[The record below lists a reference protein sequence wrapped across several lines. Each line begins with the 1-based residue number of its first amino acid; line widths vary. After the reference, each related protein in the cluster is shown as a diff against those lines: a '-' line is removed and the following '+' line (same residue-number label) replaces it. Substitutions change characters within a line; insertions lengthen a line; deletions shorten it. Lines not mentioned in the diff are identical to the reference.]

1 MSRAEWSCG
10 LCAVLATALTI
21 VPAIVL
27 AIVPAIVLA
36 VVPATVL
43 AIVLAHVLALV
54 LATVLAIVLASLL
67 AIVLASVLTIVLA
80 LVHRTRFVSVLE
92 NRCVVKQG
100 PQSPRFP
107 FSRSDSEISIF
118 RHFMGRY
125 EGHNVSRYFKMGSG
139 SGGDPTLRVERLDP
153 P

>member
-54 LATVLAIVLASLL
+54 LATVLAIVLASAL
-67 AIVLASVLTIVLA
+67 AIILAPVQRNRAVSYPSSETGA
-80 LVHRTRFVSVLE
+80 LCNGFPFNSKE
-92 NRCVVKQG
+92 QG
-100 PQSPRFP
+100 PVAG
-107 FSRSDSEISIF
+107 SIIN
-118 RHFMGRY
+118 R
-125 EGHNVSRYFKMGSG
+125 
-139 SGGDPTLRVERLDP
+139 DL
-153 P
+153 

>member
-21 VPAIVL
+21 EPAIVL

-43 AIVLAHVLALV
+43 AIVLARVLALV

-80 LVHRTRFVSVLE
+80 LVQRTRFVSVLG
-92 NRCVVKQG
+92 NPCAVTLISFQQQG
-100 PQSPRFP
+100 PRFR
-107 FSRSDSEISIF
+107 SRSFRRASQSI
-118 RHFMGRY
+118 
-125 EGHNVSRYFKMGSG
+125 K
-139 SGGDPTLRVERLDP
+139 DLLRP
-153 P
+153 

>member
-36 VVPATVL
+36 VVPATLL

-80 LVHRTRFVSVLE
+80 LVQRTRFVSVLG
-92 NRCVVKQG
+92 NRCAVKLISFQQQG
-100 PQSPRFP
+100 PQPSLPPRQGGVTHYHLNLKYSDLSGNYHN
-107 FSRSDSEISIF
+107 FSLNR
-118 RHFMGRY
+118 
-125 EGHNVSRYFKMGSG
+125 
-139 SGGDPTLRVERLDP
+139 
-153 P
+153 